1 MRLKKSLL
9 GLASAFLTVSMI
21 SPAAFAASRHAS
33 ASTQTLVALGDS
45 IPFGYN
51 LVPGN
56 TAPAPQAYP
65 YLIGKAEGMQVS
77 DLAVPGS
84 TSTDLLTLLTNASVQ
99 QAIKNASVVT
109 IDTGNNDLL
118 QLAEKDGLLTS
129 ATPKLTAAEGAQFE
143 AAILQF
149 GKNLP
154 AILTTIHKLNP
165 NARIVLYNL
174 YNPFSPQLQTLY
186 GLANTLLSQENAIIL
201 GDALQFNVPVANA
214 FGAFAGNEATY
225 IRPNDVHPTVLG
237 QQVLASLGEQA
248 LAPASKDYQGKG
260 AFIFEL
266 LAIMGIQPDRAGT
279 SPFVD
284 VPTHSFLWGYVNK
297 AISMGLM
304 APDTATH
311 FGVNDPV
318 TEAQAAV
325 IAAKLVNATLPK
337 LQTPQVSAMEWA
349 LENHLFSALSPSRTM
364 NLGDEIGFALHLK
377 LLGIQPAA
385 TAIQIPASWQISQ
398 PAAQAFLQATL
409 ASEKPNYEQ
418 STGTMAMKFN
428 WDLTAAGQKDAQLK
442 QVQSLFASPIK
453 MGLKM
458 NLQTVMGQI
467 KALIEIDPISMPA
480 FASAGGASTLTTPI
494 HEFINGNKLYINS
507 GKGYQP
513 IPGSTNLQ
521 SVMNNFSL
529 GGSSLAQL
537 SLQSYTNV
545 QAAQTASGY
554 TYTMEIDQTKMTS
567 FIDNMMS
574 QFGGMGL
581 PNTTNAAQ
589 MKTMMQAIFKTM
601 QAKVQFSVVGQGPNA
616 RFSSVNEIMSIVIPA
631 NLIASQPGA
640 NASAN
645 AKVIKELKDISL
657 NMNLSSDYAYKAIP
671 VPTPAGLTQTL

>member
-1 MRLKKSLL
+1 MRLKKPLL
-9 GLASAFLTVSMI
+9 GLASAFLTVSML

-33 ASTQTLVALGDS
+33 VSSQTLVALGDS

-65 YLIGKAEGMQVS
+65 FLIGKAEGMQVS

-84 TSTDLLTLLTNASVQ
+84 TSTDLITLLTKASVQ
-99 QAIKNASVVT
+99 QAIKGASVVT

-118 QLAEKDGLLTS
+118 QLAVKDGLLTT
-129 ATPKLTAAEGAQFE
+129 ATPKLTAAEAAQFE

-154 AILTTIHKLNP
+154 AILTTIRKLNP

-186 GLANTLLSQENAIIL
+186 GLTNQLISEENAIIL

-260 AFIFEL
+260 AFLFEL

-279 SPFVD
+279 SPFAD
-284 VPTHSFLWGYVNK
+284 VATHSFLWGYVNK
-297 AISMGLM
+297 AISMGLIT
-304 APDTATH
+304 PDSAAR

-325 IAAKLVNATLPK
+325 IAAKLANASLPK
-337 LQTPQVSAMEWA
+337 LQTKQASAMEWA
-349 LENHLFSALSPSRTM
+349 LENHLFNALSPSHTM
-364 NLGDEIGFALHLK
+364 NLGDEIGFALRLK

-385 TAIQIPASWQISQ
+385 NAIQIPASWKISQ

-418 STGTMAMKFN
+418 SLGTMTMKFN

-442 QVQSLFASPIK
+442 QVQSLFATPIK

-458 NLQTVMGQI
+458 RLQTVMGQI

-480 FASAGGASTLTTPI
+480 FASAGGASSLRSPVY
-494 HEFINGNKLYINS
+494 EFINGNKLYIKT
-507 GKGYQP
+507 GKSYQP

-521 SVMNNFSL
+521 SILNQYSL
-529 GGSSLAQL
+529 GGSSLSQL

-545 QAAQTASGY
+545 QATPTASGY
-554 TYTMEIDQTKMTS
+554 TYTMGIDPTKMTA

-574 QFGGMGL
+574 QFGSMGIQSG
-581 PNTTNAAQ
+581 TNPAQ
-589 MKTMMQAIFKTM
+589 MKTIMQTIFKTL
-601 QAKVQFSVVGQGPNA
+601 QAKLQFTVVGQGTNA
-616 RFSSVNEIMSIVIPA
+616 RFSSMNESMSIVIPT
-631 NLIASQPGA
+631 NLFASQAGSQS
-640 NASAN
+640 SAAAQM
-645 AKVIKELKDISL
+645 AKEVKDISL
-657 NMNLSSDYAYKAIP
+657 TMNVTSNYAYQATS